1 MENTTSS
8 QLTLAD
14 LASLHNIIEAATQRG
29 AFKANELTAVGNVY
43 DKLSAFL
50 QATQKAQ
57 DEAAAKAAE
66 EATAS
71 GAELPPVD
79 ETTKG
84 EA

>member
-1 MENTTSS
+1 MENNTSS

-29 AFKANELTAVGNVY
+29 AFKANELTSVGSVY

-57 DEAAAKAAE
+57 DEAAAQAAE
-66 EATAS
+66 AAANNATN
-71 GAELPPVD
+71 LPEVP
-79 ETTKG
+79 ESIKG